1 MPIFSNKNPPNV
13 ISNKKYSILTLLLL
27 HSSSF
32 FYAPILS
39 ILKDTLYLTM
49 KRSQFL
55 SKT

>member
-1 MPIFSNKNPPNV
+1 MPIFSNKNPPDV